1 MRGLNKFKNTVRP
14 ILSTICLE
22 LKLQK
27 LKFIIFSS
35 ISIVLFILTGV
46 IPYISSPFF
55 SIPSDQAT
63 YLYNSTSFY
72 VFIVILSIGIF
83 FSSLICSEYQ
93 RKTGLTTFPLINK
106 TKLII
111 GKYIANYILV
121 IGIAVI
127 YFSFMGIFSYYFYG
141 GPILYTI
148 FISFSFLAL
157 YLLALASFTTFFS
170 SFMRSTLP
178 VFAIITGYL
187 LLGGLVL
194 DPVLRSLGANL
205 EPLYSLS
212 YLYYIVQYTLYP
224 NFSSIERF
232 DEFGIGNIWMFPSA
246 EGAIIMLTIY
256 AIVFF
261 LLAYL
266 IFRRRQL

>member
-1 MRGLNKFKNTVRP
+1 MEGLTKFKNAVRP
-14 ILSTICLE
+14 ILSTIYLE

-27 LKFIIFSS
+27 LKFIIFSCF
-35 ISIVLFILTGV
+35 SIVLFLVTGV
-46 IPYISSPFF
+46 IPFISY
-55 SIPSDQAT
+55 IPSNQANYLHSCST
-63 YLYNSTSFY
+63 YY
-72 VFIVILSIGIF
+72 VFMVILSIGIF
-83 FSSLICSEYQ
+83 FSSIICSEYQ

-106 TKLII
+106 SQLII
-111 GKYIANYILV
+111 GKYVANYILV
-121 IGIAVI
+121 FGIGVI

-157 YLLALASFTTFFS
+157 YILALASFTTFLS
-170 SFMRSTLP
+170 SFMPSTLP
-178 VFAIITGYL
+178 VFVIITGFL
-187 LLGGLVL
+187 LLGGLVI

-212 YLYYIVQYTLYP
+212 YLYSIVSYTLYP
-224 NFSSIERF
+224 NFSSIERYN
-232 DEFGIGNIWMFPSA
+232 ELGNLWMFPSA
-246 EGAIIMLTIY
+246 EGATIMLTIY

>member
-1 MRGLNKFKNTVRP
+1 LEGLSKFKNTVRP
-14 ILSTICLE
+14 ILSTIYLE

-35 ISIVLFILTGV
+35 VSIVLYILIGL
-46 IPYISSPFF
+46 IPYISYT
-55 SIPSDQAT
+55 PSNQAT
-63 YLYNSTSFY
+63 YLQNASSFY
-72 VFIVILSIGIF
+72 IFMVILSIGIF
-83 FSSLICSEYQ
+83 FSSIICSEYQ
-93 RKTGLTTFPLINK
+93 RKTGLTIFPLINK
-106 TKLII
+106 TQLII

-121 IGIAVI
+121 IGIGAI
-127 YFSFMGIFSYYFYG
+127 YFSFMGIFNYYFYG

-157 YLLALASFTTFFS
+157 YLLALASFTTFLS
-170 SFMRSTLP
+170 SFMPSNLP
-178 VFAIITGYL
+178 VFAIITGFL
-187 LLGGLVL
+187 LLGSLVI
-194 DPVLRSLGANL
+194 DPVLRTLGANL
-205 EPLYSLS
+205 EPFYSIS
-212 YLYYIVQYTLYP
+212 YLYNIVSYTLYP
-224 NFSSIERF
+224 NFSSIERYY
-232 DEFGIGNIWMFPSA
+232 ERGNIWMFPSA

>member
-1 MRGLNKFKNTVRP
+1 LKGFTKFKKAIRP
-14 ILSTICLE
+14 IQSTIWLE

-27 LKFIIFSS
+27 LKFIIISS
-35 ISIVLFILTGV
+35 ISIVLFILTSV

-55 SIPSDQAT
+55 FLPSDQAT
-63 YLYNSTSFY
+63 YMHYSTSFY
-72 VFIVILSIGIF
+72 LFMVILSTGIF
-83 FSSLICSEYQ
+83 FSSIICSEYQ
-93 RKTGLTTFPLINK
+93 KKTGLTIFPLISK
-106 TKLII
+106 KKLII
-111 GKYIANYILV
+111 GKYIANYILM
-121 IGIAVI
+121 IGIGVI
-127 YFSFMGIFSYYFYG
+127 YFSCIGIFSYYFYG

-178 VFAIITGYL
+178 VFAIIAGYL
-187 LLGGLVL
+187 LLGGLVI

-212 YLYYIVQYTLYP
+212 YLYSIVQYTFYP
-224 NFSSIERF
+224 NFSSIERYN
-232 DEFGIGNIWMFPSA
+232 ELGNLWMFPSA
-246 EGAIIMLTIY
+246 EGTIIMLTIY

>member
-1 MRGLNKFKNTVRP
+1 MEGLNKFKITVRP

-35 ISIVLFILTGV
+35 VSIVLFILTGV
-46 IPYISSPFF
+46 IPYISYT
-55 SIPSDQAT
+55 PSNQAD
-63 YLYNSTSFY
+63 YLFYVSSFY
-72 VFIVILSIGIF
+72 LFMVILSIGIF
-83 FSSLICSEYQ
+83 FSSIICSEYQ

-106 TKLII
+106 SQLII

-121 IGIAVI
+121 IGIGVI
-127 YFSFMGIFSYYFYG
+127 YFSFMAIFCYYFYG

-157 YLLALASFTTFFS
+157 YLLALASFTTFLS
-170 SFMRSTLP
+170 SFMRSNLP
-178 VFAIITGYL
+178 VFAIITGFL
-187 LLGGLVL
+187 LMGGFVI

-212 YLYYIVQYTLYP
+212 YLYYIVSYTLYP
-224 NFSSIERF
+224 NFSSIERYK
-232 DEFGIGNIWMFPSA
+232 EFLNIWMFPSA

-256 AIVFF
+256 AIIFF